1 MLLEISQNSQ
11 ENACARVSFLI
22 TLQASGV
29 IFDKNLNWN
38 EHLNTIENKVSR
50 NIDILYK
57 NKETINKKGLR
68 SLYYSFI
75 HKLLI
80 YGNLSWESR
89 HKTNLKQVAWSKKQA
104 IRIIDSDTV
113 TRTTE
118 KMETLKILNIYKINL
133 Y

>member
-1 MLLEISQNSQ
+1 MFLEISQNSQ

-38 EHLNTIENKVSR
+38 EHLSTIENKVSK

-89 HKTNLKQVAWSKKQA
+89 HKTNLKQVAWSKK
-104 IRIIDSDTV
+104 TG
-113 TRTTE
+113 
-118 KMETLKILNIYKINL
+118 N
-133 Y
+133 